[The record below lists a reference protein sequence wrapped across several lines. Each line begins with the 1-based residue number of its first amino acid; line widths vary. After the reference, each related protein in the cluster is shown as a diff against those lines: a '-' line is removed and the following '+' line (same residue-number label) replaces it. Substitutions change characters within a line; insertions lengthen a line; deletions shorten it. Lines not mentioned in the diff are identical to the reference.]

1 MTAALR
7 PVRPAGHKPTCD
19 CEPCASYW
27 AAAFRFEIQTR
38 RREHER
44 IEHEL
49 LAEQRFAAPKKIPLV
64 GDGLDDN
71 PEAAALWLECFRR
84 AWERQETIGFD
95 MKNAAAVWTAKDA
108 AFRESVEETQR
119 RLAQR
124 QAEAHPTPEME
135 SGKQRRLQR
144 QIKRLRALA
153 RSPFPEEAAS
163 AAAMADALQ
172 AQLEGRA
179 C

>member
-19 CEPCASYW
+19 CDPCASYW
-27 AAAFRFEIQTR
+27 AAAFRFELQVR
-38 RREHER
+38 RREHQR
-44 IEHEL
+44 IENEEL
-49 LAEQRFAAPKKIPLV
+49 ATKSWATPGRILLV

-71 PEAAALWLECFRR
+71 PEVAALWLDCFRR

-95 MKNAAAVWTAKDA
+95 VKDARAAWAAKDA

-119 RLAQR
+119 RLEQQR
-124 QAEAHPTPEME
+124 AEARPTPEME
-135 SGKQRRLQR
+135 NGKARRLRR

-153 RSPFPEEAAS
+153 RSPEPEEAKR
-163 AAAMADALQ
+163 AAALAEELQ
-172 AQLEGRA
+172 AKLEA
-179 C
+179 MA